1 MDCRQ
6 LSAGLVAVL
15 LSACS
20 GDSTGPTPLSAPVA
34 TVPVASVSV
43 TSPQTTLTVGGA
55 TQVMA
60 TLKAA
65 DGTPL
70 TDRAVA
76 WNSSNTA
83 GAIVSSTGLVT
94 ATGPGTTTIT
104 ATSEG
109 VSGGITL
116 TILPL
121 VVASVSIS
129 PSAASMTPGQVIIL
143 TATVRD
149 AGGNVLGNQVVNW
162 SSSNLAVATVIQNG
176 QVTAVGV
183 GTATIRAASGGQTGL
198 ASVTVTNVP

>member
-20 GDSTGPTPLSAPVA
+20 GDSTGPTPLPAPVA
-34 TVPVASVSV
+34 TAPVASVSV

-109 VSGGITL
+109 VSGGIIL
-116 TILPL
+116 TILP
-121 VVASVSIS
+121 VAVASVSIS

-143 TATVRD
+143 TVTVRD
-149 AGGNVLGNQVVNW
+149 AGGNVL
-162 SSSNLAVATVIQNG
+162 SN
-176 QVTAVGV
+176 
-183 GTATIRAASGGQTGL
+183 
-198 ASVTVTNVP
+198 